1 MKNLLTQSKDM
12 SHEYCCTVVQIGDIK
27 PVEGSDFLA
36 VTSVEGRDIVVRKD
50 QVKEGDIM
58 FYASN
63 ECQLNQDFLSVNNLF
78 EDKTMNMNTEVKG
91 YFNKYG
97 RVRMIKL
104 RGVLSMGFIFSIED
118 MKRWCPSFELDAQV
132 GEDFDTV
139 NGELFVKAYVPPVKE
154 VRHSGTG
161 NKRNK
166 TLKKFDRMI
175 PGEFSFHYDTQQ
187 LQRNMGRLKPEDTV
201 VVSTKI
207 HGTSFICG
215 NVLVKKPV
223 FGGLYNKIFNYLP
236 KFLQFTKQDY
246 DVVYSSRTVIKNKN
260 INSGASEGY
269 YSQDVWGDYYK
280 LLKDFIPQGYTIYGE
295 IVGYLTDSN
304 SMIQKGYD
312 YGCKPGEN
320 KLMIYRATKKVNG
333 ETKELNIDDVI
344 NLTNY
349 ITDIMDGSGLH
360 EESKKIMPY
369 PMLYHGTLKDLYNI
383 DTANHWH
390 ENVLEFL
397 KNEKRFLMEE
407 NEPLC
412 RNKVPREGICLRID
426 DDVIPECFKLKCL
439 NFLQREAKEV
449 DAGQTDIETEQRY

>member
-1 MKNLLTQSKDM
+1 MAQFLTSSKEI
-12 SHEYCCTVVQIGDIK
+12 SHEYCCTLVKIGEIK
-27 PVEGSDFLA
+27 PIEGSDFLA
-36 VTSVEGRDIVVRKD
+36 VTQVEGRDIVVRKD
-50 QVKEGDIM
+50 QVKENDIM

-63 ECQLNQDFLSVNNLF
+63 ECQLNHDFLSVNNLF
-78 EDKTMNMNTEVKG
+78 EDKTLNINTEIKG

-97 RVRMIKL
+97 RVRMIRL
-104 RGVLSMGFIFSIED
+104 RGVLSMGFLFSIED
-118 MKRWCPSFELDAQV
+118 MKRWCPKFELDLNV

-161 NKRNK
+161 NKRDK
-166 TLKKFDRMI
+166 KLKSFDRII
-175 PGEFSFHYDTQQ
+175 PTEFKFHYDTQQ
-187 LQRNMGRLKPEDTV
+187 LQRNISRLKPEDSV
-201 VVSTKI
+201 VISTKV

-215 NVLVKKPV
+215 NVLVKKPII
-223 FGGLYNKIFNYLP
+223 GGLYDKVFNYLP
-236 KFLQFTKQDY
+236 KFMQWTKEDY
-246 DVVYSSRTVIKNKN
+246 DVVYSSRTVIKNKT
-260 INSGASEGY
+260 INNKVSGGY
-269 YSQDVWGDYYK
+269 YSQDVWGDYYE
-280 LLKDFIPQGYTIYGE
+280 LLKPFIPQGYTIYGE

-320 KLMIYRATKKVNG
+320 KLMIYRVTRRVNG
-333 ETKELNIDDVI
+333 ETVELNIEEVI
-344 NLTNY
+344 TFTNC
-349 ITDIMDGSGLH
+349 IVDLMSASGMT

-369 PMLYHGTLKDLYNI
+369 TLLYHGKLSELYDI
-383 DTANHWH
+383 DTTNHWH
-390 ENVLEFL
+390 ENLLELL
-397 KNEKRFLMEE
+397 KNDKNFLMEE

-449 DAGQTDIETEQRY
+449 DNGNTDIETEQRY